1 MAESKVKAKNTLVIC
16 GWMITELGLKGN
28 ELLVYAIIYGFSQDG
43 EDKFEGSLKYLQDWT
58 CSSKNTVLKSLKVLE
73 EKKLILK
80 EEESKNNIKFCKYS
94 VIEPPVQI
102 LNRGGSETE
111 PNILYIETINNI
123 VNYLNIVLGSKFKPG
138 VQKTRDLITA
148 RLNEGF
154 TEDDFMTVIDKKYN
168 EWHDTEFEKYLR
180 PSTLFGTKFEG
191 YLNQV
196 INPKSNNQGIDWSAV

>member
-1 MAESKVKAKNTLVIC
+1 MKSKNTLVIC

-58 CSSKNTVLKSLKVLE
+58 CSSKNTVLKSLKSLE

-94 VIEPPVQI
+94 VTEPPVQL
-102 LNRGGSETE
+102 LNRGGSETA
-111 PNILYIETINNI
+111 PNIIYIDTINNI
-123 VNYLNIVLGSKFKPG
+123 VGYLNIVLGSNFKPG

-154 TEDDFMTVIDKKYN
+154 TEDDFMTVIDKKYK
-168 EWHDTEFEKYLR
+168 EWHGTEFEKYMR

-191 YLNQV
+191 YLNQ
-196 INPKSNNQGIDWSAV
+196 IITTKPGSNGFDQGVNWETV